1 MTHNCIEGVMIT
13 SEYRKTGAK
22 DKVAPMRGPREKPK
36 TKEKPTEEI
45 MKIFMR
51 FY

>member
-1 MTHNCIEGVMIT
+1 MIT
-13 SEYRKTGAK
+13 GEYRKTGAK
-22 DKVAPMRGPREKPK
+22 DKVAPVRGLREKP
-36 TKEKPTEEI
+36 TAKEKPTEEI